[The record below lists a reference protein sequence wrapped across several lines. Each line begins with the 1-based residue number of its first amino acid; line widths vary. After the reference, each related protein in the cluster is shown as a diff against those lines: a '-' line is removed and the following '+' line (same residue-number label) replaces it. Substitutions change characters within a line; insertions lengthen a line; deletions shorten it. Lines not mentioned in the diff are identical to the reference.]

1 VSPDQR
7 RPAGKRNPRRPSQ
20 AKSDGHPTARGPTAV
35 ADVAAPEP
43 LRGAPRVRDAVDI
56 LVTDAP
62 GIRSTF
68 LAPAPTAK
76 AALSLARR
84 PGRVARRLGSLTTEL
99 AATVAGVSPRT
110 PNPKDRRFA
119 DPAWQHSW
127 LFKRIAQAY
136 LAARATADGLIS
148 DAELDWAAEGE
159 LRFAVENIAD
169 ALAPTNFPWS
179 NPTALKATIDYG
191 GANLLAGARNLLRDM
206 STPPRLPASVDASK
220 FTVGGNLAA
229 TPGSVVHRTEVF
241 ELIQYAPTTDTVREV
256 PVMIIPPTINKY
268 YAWDLS
274 PGRSITEWFVAQGM
288 QVFTLSWRNPDA
300 DQAHFNLD
308 TYANACVEAGRVME
322 EITGEESLHV
332 TAACSGGQIAAA
344 TVGHLVATGRL
355 GHVASLGLFV
365 CALDRPQEGVIG
377 AMTSRETAA
386 AAVAASAARGYV
398 DGQALAQIFAWLRP
412 NDMIWNY
419 VVNNYLL
426 GAPPP
431 AFDILYWNQDSIRMA
446 AGLHADMIRVAVE
459 NSMRIPG
466 ALTVLGTPI
475 DLASADVPTYVLA
488 GQTDHIVPWQN
499 AYRSTQI
506 LGGTPRFVLVNSG
519 HIQALI
525 NPPDPKS
532 RRSYRTA
539 DAVPASPDEW
549 RVGAVEHSGSWWP
562 DYVAW
567 MEPHSGELK
576 PRPQMLGSKEHKPIV
591 NAPGTYVLAS

>member
-1 VSPDQR
+1 VSAERGYTQGGSR
-7 RPAGKRNPRRPSQ
+7 VRRPSQ
-20 AKSDGHPTARGPTAV
+20 TRKDDHAKAPPVT
-35 ADVAAPEP
+35 APEP
-43 LRGAPRVRDAVDI
+43 PPKPPRGAPGVRSGFDI

-68 LAPAPTAK
+68 LAPAP
-76 AALSLARR
+76 AARAAFGLARR
-84 PGRVARRLGSLTTEL
+84 PGRVARRLGAL
-99 AATVAGVSPRT
+99 AAELGAAAVGTSQRA

-127 LFKRIAQAY
+127 LFRRIAHVY
-136 LAARATADGLIS
+136 LAAVATAEDLIG
-148 DAELDWAAEGE
+148 DAELDWASDEE

-179 NPTALKATIDYG
+179 NPTALKVTIDYG
-191 GANLLAGARNLLRDM
+191 GANLLKGARNLLRDV
-206 STPPRLPASVDASK
+206 STSPRLPASVDTSK
-220 FTVGGNLAA
+220 FKVGENLAA
-229 TPGSVVHRTEVF
+229 TPGSVVHRSEVF
-241 ELIQYAPTTDTVREV
+241 ELIQYEPSTETVREV
-256 PVMIIPPTINKY
+256 PLMIVPPTINKY

-274 PGRSITEWFVAQGM
+274 PGRSIAEWLVAQGM
-288 QVFTLSWRNPDA
+288 QVFTLSWHNPTAEQA
-300 DQAHFNLD
+300 DFNLD
-308 TYANACVEAGRVME
+308 TYAGACVEAGRVVE
-322 EITGEESLHV
+322 QITGQDSLHV

-344 TVGHLVATGRL
+344 TVGHLVASGRL

-377 AMTSRETAA
+377 GLTTRETAA
-386 AAVAASAARGYV
+386 AAVAASAAKGYV
-398 DGQALAQIFAWLRP
+398 DGRALAQIFAWLRP

-419 VVNNYLL
+419 WVNNYLL

-446 AGLHADMIRVAVE
+446 AGLHADMIKVAVE

-488 GQTDHIVPWQN
+488 GVTDHIVPWEN
-499 AYRSTQI
+499 AYRGTQI
-506 LGGTPRFVLVNSG
+506 LGGTARFILVNSG

-532 RRSYRTA
+532 RRTYRIA
-539 DAVPASPDEW
+539 DAAPASPEAW
-549 RVGAVEHSGSWWP
+549 LAEAAEHNGSWWP
-562 DYVAW
+562 DYLGW
-567 MEPHSGELK
+567 LEPRSGELK
-576 PRPQMLGSKEHKPIV
+576 PKPKTLGSKEHKPLV
-591 NAPGTYVLAS
+591 NAPGTYVFET

>member
-1 VSPDQR
+1 
-7 RPAGKRNPRRPSQ
+7 
-20 AKSDGHPTARGPTAV
+20 
-35 ADVAAPEP
+35 VAAPEP
-43 LRGAPRVRDAVDI
+43 LRGAPGLRDGFDI

-68 LAPAPTAK
+68 LAPAPAAK
-76 AALSLARR
+76 AAFSLARR
-84 PGRVARRLGSLTTEL
+84 PGRVARRLGGLTAEL

-119 DPAWQHSW
+119 DPAWQNSW
-127 LFKRIAQAY
+127 LFRRIAQAY
-136 LAARATADGLIS
+136 LAALATADDLIS
-148 DAELDWAAEGE
+148 DAELDWAADGE

-169 ALAPTNFPWS
+169 ALAPTNFLWS

-206 STPPRLPASVDASK
+206 STSPRLPASVDASK

-229 TPGSVVHRTEVF
+229 TPGSVVHRSEVF
-241 ELIQYAPTTDTVREV
+241 ELIQYAPTTDMVRQV

-274 PGRSITEWFVAQGM
+274 PGRSIIQWLTAQGM
-288 QVFTLSWRNPDA
+288 QVFTLSWRNPNA

-308 TYANACVEAGRVME
+308 TYAGACVEAGRMME
-322 EITGEESLHV
+322 EITGADSLHV

-344 TVGHLVATGRL
+344 TVGHLVASGRL

-377 AMTSRETAA
+377 AVTTREAAA

-419 VVNNYLL
+419 WVNNYLL

-431 AFDILYWNQDSIRMA
+431 AFDILYWNQDSIRMP

-488 GQTDHIVPWQN
+488 GQTDHIVPWHN
-499 AYRSTQI
+499 AYRATQM
-506 LGGTPRFVLVNSG
+506 LGGTSRFILVNSG
-519 HIQALI
+519 HIQALV

-532 RRSYRTA
+532 RRTYRTA

-549 RVGAVEHSGSWWP
+549 LAGAVEHKGSWWP
-562 DYVAW
+562 DYLAW
-567 MEPHSGELK
+567 MEPRSGELT
-576 PRPQMLGSKEHKPIV
+576 PRPKTLGSEEHKPIV